1 MLCEVEAPGLVEILM
16 LMTGMLMVKVN
27 AAFADSEVDA
37 DSLSALAPFQLI
49 GSSKPLPVLRATVIP
64 SPFFQTLSGRP
75 SELMSIRLYSSSL
88 SEVTRPKPAEKLP
101 EALFI
106 SLYFLSLNSPQ
117 PASGLLPP
125 APKLKARDLPPWI
138 WSSPQ
143 STGSVKA

>member
-27 AAFADSEVDA
+27 AAFADSDVEA

-101 EALFI
+101 EALLI
-106 SLYFLSLNSPQ
+106 PVPTPKLYER
-117 PASGLLPP
+117 LLP
-125 APKLKARDLPPWI
+125 LWMR
-138 WSSPQ
+138 SSSQ
-143 STGSVKA
+143 SIGSGGH

>member
-16 LMTGMLMVKVN
+16 LITGMLMVKVN
-27 AAFADSEVDA
+27 AAFADSDVEA

-106 SLYFLSLNSPQ
+106 CYRGIWFLPSLGLRHRLLLYHK
-117 PASGLLPP
+117 SGSYRLEYGQVPN
-125 APKLKARDLPPWI
+125 
-138 WSSPQ
+138 Q
-143 STGSVKA
+143 

>member
-1 MLCEVEAPGLVEILM
+1 MILCEVDAPGLVEILM

-27 AAFADSEVDA
+27 AAFADSDVEA

-64 SPFFQTLSGRP
+64 SPFFHTLSGRP

-88 SEVTRPKPAEKLP
+88 SEVTIPKPAEKLP

-106 SLYFLSLNSPQ
+106 LLSWYLVSPQ
-117 PASGLLPP
+117 PWLAPP
-125 APKLKARDLPPWI
+125 LAPI
-138 WSSPQ
+138 S
-143 STGSVKA
+143 

>member
-27 AAFADSEVDA
+27 AAFADSDVEA

-88 SEVTRPKPAEKLP
+88 SVVTRPKPAEKLP

-106 SLYFLSLNSPQ
+106 SLYF
-117 PASGLLPP
+117 
-125 APKLKARDLPPWI
+125 
-138 WSSPQ
+138 SS
-143 STGSVKA
+143 

>member
-1 MLCEVEAPGLVEILM
+1 MILCEVDAPGLVEILM

-27 AAFADSEVDA
+27 AAFADSDVEA

-64 SPFFQTLSGRP
+64 SPSFHTLSGRP

-88 SEVTRPKPAEKLP
+88 SEVTIPKPAEKLP

-106 SLYFLSLNSPQ
+106 SLYFHLENLPNLPQ
-117 PASGLLPP
+117 EYYHLHQYYKKDSYRLEHGQVPNL
-125 APKLKARDLPPWI
+125 
-138 WSSPQ
+138 
-143 STGSVKA
+143 

>member
-27 AAFADSEVDA
+27 AAFADSDVEA
-37 DSLSALAPFQLI
+37 DSLSAFAPFQLI

-64 SPFFQTLSGRP
+64 SPSFHTLSGRP

-106 SLYFLSLNSPQ
+106 PWYFLSSNFPSH
-117 PASGLLPP
+117 
-125 APKLKARDLPPWI
+125 DLHRHLRQYYKKD
-138 WSSPQ
+138 SYH
-143 STGSVKA
+143 SVCGQVPNQ

>member
-1 MLCEVEAPGLVEILM
+1 MILCEVDVPGLVEILM

-27 AAFADSEVDA
+27 AAFVDSDVEA

-49 GSSKPLPVLRATVIP
+49 GSSKPLPVLRATVIT

-106 SLYFLSLNSPQ
+106 DCFVLLFWVVQ
-117 PASGLLPP
+117 IGRASC
-125 APKLKARDLPPWI
+125 RER
-138 WSSPQ
+138 
-143 STGSVKA
+143 V